1 MDTEQLLQ
9 EYKKQLQEGNEI
21 DAKNYCRIIL
31 QKVSRTY
38 ALTIRSLG
46 QPFREPVLIGYL
58 LCRIA
63 DTYEDTDKVPYE
75 KKRDALEAFKGIFTG
90 ALSLENAIKTIQ
102 EIVSPYFSLDD
113 DEEFLAIY
121 LVPVF
126 KQYYS
131 FDSDIQKIVART
143 VIEMVEG
150 MMETIKKQ
158 YEQGEV
164 GTDTEEELDQYMYY
178 VAGTVGNLLTD
189 LFAYHSPWITKKLHR
204 KLCSY
209 NESFGRALQLTNI
222 IKDAMG
228 DLKRGVSFIPKDLA
242 RQYKVAPDKLHLPE
256 HREQAHK
263 VMSRLIVK
271 AVGDLN
277 KAMEYTLLI
286 PKGEPRVR
294 LFCVMPVLFAI
305 KTLEVAMKNDDLLDP
320 DKKVKITRDTVKKT
334 LRFITVNCLWDYQLV
349 KEYMKSVKVIEDG
362 LGVTIQ
368 HNFKNNPVL
377 PIVSVDSQPAQ

>member
-1 MDTEQLLQ
+1 MDKELLLK
-9 EYKKQLQEGNEI
+9 EYKELIRDGKEV
-21 DAKNYCRIIL
+21 DTKKYCRYIL

-38 ALTIRSLG
+38 ALTIRALG

-63 DTYEDTDKVPYE
+63 DTYEDTAEIPFELKHE
-75 KKRDALEAFKGIFTG
+75 ALEIFKAIFTG
-90 ALSLENAIKTIQ
+90 KKNLDEALSRIN
-102 EIVSPYFSLDD
+102 EIVSPYFSFDD
-113 DEEFLAIY
+113 DEEFLATY
-121 LVPVF
+121 LAPVF
-126 KQYYS
+126 DRYYT
-131 FDSDIQKIVART
+131 FDVEIQKIVART

-150 MMETIKKQ
+150 MMDTIKKQ

-189 LFAYHSPWITKKLHR
+189 LFAYHSPWIGKKLHR
-204 KLCSY
+204 QLCSY

-242 RQYKVAPDKLHLPE
+242 REYKVAPDKLHLPE

-286 PKGEPRVR
+286 PKAEPRMR

-305 KTLEVAMKNDDLLDP
+305 KTLAVAMKNDDLLDP
-320 DKKVKITRDTVKKT
+320 DKKVKITRADVKQV
-334 LRFITVNCLWDYQLV
+334 LRFITINCLWDYQLV
-349 KEYMKSVKVIEDG
+349 KEYMKSVKIIEEG
-362 LGVTIQ
+362 LGVEIE

-377 PIVSVDSQPAQ
+377 PIVSVVK

>member
-1 MDTEQLLQ
+1 MDKEQLL
-9 EYKKQLQEGNEI
+9 ECYKKQLQSGEST
-21 DAKNYCRIIL
+21 DAKNYCRTIL

-38 ALTIRSLG
+38 ALTIRALG

-63 DTYEDTDKVPYE
+63 DTYEDTDKVPYAQKYE
-75 KKRDALEAFKGIFTG
+75 ALETFKKIFTNET
-90 ALSLENAIKTIQ
+90 SLEEAITKIR
-102 EIVSPYFSLDD
+102 EIVTPYFSLDD
-113 DEEFLAIY
+113 DEEFLAIF
-121 LVPVF
+121 LEPVF
-126 KQYYS
+126 EQYYS
-131 FDSDIQKIVART
+131 FSNEIQKIVART

-150 MMETIKKQ
+150 MMTTIKKQ
-158 YEQGEV
+158 HEQGEV

-204 KLCSY
+204 KLCTY

-263 VMSRLIVK
+263 VMSKLIVK

-334 LRFITVNCLWDYQLV
+334 LRFITVSCLWDYQLV

-362 LGVTIQ
+362 LGVTIE
-368 HNFKNNPVL
+368 HNFKNNPIL
-377 PIVSVDSQPAQ
+377 PIVSVDA

>member
-1 MDTEQLLQ
+1 MDKEQLLQ
-9 EYKKQLQEGNEI
+9 EYKRELKEGKSI
-21 DAKNYCRIIL
+21 DSRNYCRVIL

-75 KKRDALEAFKGIFTG
+75 LKYEALKTFKSIFTADATPG
-90 ALSLENAIKTIQ
+90 SAVSKIR
-102 EIVSPYFSLDD
+102 EIVLPYFSTSD
-113 DEEFLAIY
+113 DEEFLATY
-121 LVPVF
+121 PEPVF
-126 KQYYS
+126 DRYYS
-131 FDSDIQKIVART
+131 FNTEIQKIVART

-150 MMETIKKQ
+150 MMATIKKQ
-158 YEQGEV
+158 HEQGEV
-164 GTDTEEELDQYMYY
+164 GTDTEDELDQYMYY

-204 KLCSY
+204 KLCTY

-320 DKKVKITRDTVKKT
+320 DKKVKITRATVKKT
-334 LRFITVNCLWDYQLV
+334 LRFITVNCLWDYKLV
-349 KEYMKSVKVIEDG
+349 KEYMKSVEVIQQG
-362 LGVTIQ
+362 LGVAIE
-368 HNFKNNPVL
+368 HNFRNNPIL
-377 PIVSVDSQPAQ
+377 PIVSVK

>member
-1 MDTEQLLQ
+1 MDTDILLNN
-9 EYKKQLQEGNEI
+9 YRADIIAGKEI
-21 DAKNYCRIIL
+21 DAKKYCRIIL

-63 DTYEDTDKVPYE
+63 DTYEDTDQIPFELKYE
-75 KKRDALEAFKGIFTG
+75 CLNLFKQIFTKDIPCDD
-90 ALSLENAIKTIQ
+90 AIKRIH
-102 EIVSPYFSLDD
+102 EIVTPYFSDED
-113 DEEFLAIY
+113 YEEFLATY
-121 LVPVF
+121 LEPVF
-126 KQYYS
+126 EQYYS
-131 FDSDIQKIVART
+131 FNNEIQKIIART

-150 MMETIKKQ
+150 MMATIKKQ
-158 YEQGEV
+158 HEQGEV
-164 GTDTEEELDQYMYY
+164 GTDTEDELDQYMYY

-204 KLCSY
+204 KLCTY

-242 RQYKVAPDKLHLPE
+242 RQYKVAPDKLHYPE

-263 VMSRLIVK
+263 VMSRLIIK

-305 KTLEVAMKNDDLLDP
+305 KTLAKAMKNDDLLDP
-320 DKKVKITRDTVKKT
+320 DKKVKISRDDVKKT
-334 LRFITVNCLWDYQLV
+334 LRYITVNCLWDYQLV
-349 KEYMKSVKVIEDG
+349 KEYMKSVKEIEGG
-362 LGVTIQ
+362 LHVTIE
-368 HNFKNNPVL
+368 HNFKNNPIL
-377 PIVSVDSQPAQ
+377 PIVSVK